1 MANQINAQEDSAENS
16 ANIKELEDLK
26 NLESEGFFNY
36 SLYKKISK
44 LEQDPAQKLA
54 YLRQTKLL
62 WPSDKEIQVDI
73 DKTRDEIKRINGENL
88 TTNETV
94 EKPYFF
100 FKYFIPNYMLSY
112 ILIILSI
119 IIVIKFIVA
128 SLNKTNLFNKK
139 NFLILLLYIFI
150 LGQSFLVTNTKDGRL
165 RLADKFE
172 DLTKLEAVVI
182 NENIKSFSA
191 PDSTSQI
198 TFLLKKGEEI
208 NLYSPPNPKSDDKT
222 IKEEP
227 WIEIENAT
235 SRRGWI
241 KGTSGLFVLR
251 R

>member
-1 MANQINAQEDSAENS
+1 MANQIENQEDSARN
-16 ANIKELEDLK
+16 KELEDLK
-26 NLESEGFFNY
+26 DLESQGFFNY
-36 SLYKKISK
+36 NLYKKISK
-44 LEQDPAQKLA
+44 LETDPAQKLA

-62 WPSDKEIQVDI
+62 WPLDKEIQVDI
-73 DKTRDEIKRINGENL
+73 DKTRDEVKRVNGENL
-88 TTNETV
+88 TTNETI

-112 ILIILSI
+112 LLIFLSI
-119 IIVIKFIVA
+119 IIVVKFILA
-128 SLNKTNLFNKK
+128 SLNKTNIFNKK

-208 NLYSPPNPKSDDKT
+208 NLYSPPNPKKNVNS
-222 IKEEP
+222 INEEP
-227 WIEIENAT
+227 WIEIENAS

-241 KGTSGLFVLR
+241 KGTSGLFVLNR
-251 R
+251 